1 MAKKKEKKAGKRM
14 KKSEMSERLISLF
27 HTKPNET
34 FSLKQLSSSLN
45 LTTHPLKMLC
55 ADIITEMIEDDF
67 LQEVEKGHYKLNDH
81 GLIMTGVFQR
91 KSNGKN
97 SFIPDDGG
105 ETIFIAERNSAHAM
119 NNDKVKIALFAK
131 RKNRNP
137 EGEVIEILERANDT
151 FVGTLKVEKF
161 YAFLLTENRTLAN
174 DIFIPKDKLKGGK
187 NGDKA
192 VVKIVEWP
200 EEAKNPIGQVI
211 DILGKA
217 GENTTEMHAILAE
230 FGLPYVYP
238 KNVETAAE
246 KIPAEIS
253 ETDYAEREDFRN
265 VTTFTIDPKD
275 AKDFDDALSIRLIK
289 PGLWEVGVHIADV
302 THYVKEGGVIDKEAE
317 KRATSVYLVDRTIP
331 MLPERLCN
339 FICSLR
345 PDEEKLAFSVIFN
358 MNEKGEQGS
367 VGACGDLAPMA
378 HIVSVLI
385 GVPQAEAFYQG
396 ERMPAQEALKKAGIT
411 PVEFQLKAKDCLAL
425 LNGTTM
431 FAGMACLNVH
441 DAERLYKLSE
451 ITTALSLEA
460 IRGETRAFDKR
471 IQEAR
476 PYAGQIKAAANVM
489 KLVEGSTRV
498 TEDARKVHL
507 EHDIMHPHY
516 QERVQDNYCFRCMPQ
531 VQGVCRENLDYVKH
545 LVEVEINAATDN
557 PLIFPKGDGHYE
569 FLSGGNFHGEPTGFA
584 MDILT
589 MSLVEIGNVSDRR
602 CFTMC
607 DPTISYGLPLA
618 LAGEPIGLNYGYNII
633 CCSTSALA
641 SENKTLAFPSVCDT
655 IPTKANQEDH
665 VSMAPWAARKAKL
678 VIKNLEKILGIELL
692 LASRGIWITQDEL
705 GQFNLGKGT
714 SIAYEKVNEL
724 IKFQKEDIYM
734 GNQSKATISLIESD
748 ELLNAVEAAVGEL

>member
-1 MAKKKEKKAGKRM
+1 MNKVILNGVDLKIEDVVNVARKGYEVEIDKDCMAHIAEVRNYMESEWMRDDAPAVYGFNTGLGKHKYHKVTIEESDLHQYRTVLSHCGGVGDPAPEEVVRAAM
-14 KKSEMSERLISLF
+14 CVRLNAFCRGVSGLRPVVVERLVEL
-27 HTKPNET
+27 
-34 FSLKQLSSSLN
+34 LN
-45 LTTHPLKMLC
+45 K
-55 ADIITEMIEDDF
+55 
-67 LQEVEKGHYKLNDH
+67 
-81 GLIMTGVFQR
+81 
-91 KSNGKN
+91 
-97 SFIPDDGG
+97 
-105 ETIFIAERNSAHAM
+105 
-119 NNDKVKIALFAK
+119 
-131 RKNRNP
+131 
-137 EGEVIEILERANDT
+137 
-151 FVGTLKVEKF
+151 
-161 YAFLLTENRTLAN
+161 
-174 DIFIPKDKLKGGK
+174 
-187 NGDKA
+187 
-192 VVKIVEWP
+192 
-200 EEAKNPIGQVI
+200 
-211 DILGKA
+211 
-217 GENTTEMHAILAE
+217 
-230 FGLPYVYP
+230 
-238 KNVETAAE
+238 
-246 KIPAEIS
+246 
-253 ETDYAEREDFRN
+253 
-265 VTTFTIDPKD
+265 
-275 AKDFDDALSIRLIK
+275 
-289 PGLWEVGVHIADV
+289 GVHPV
-302 THYVKEGGVIDKEAE
+302 V
-317 KRATSVYLVDRTIP
+317 P
-331 MLPERLCN
+331 W
-339 FICSLR
+339 
-345 PDEEKLAFSVIFN
+345 
-358 MNEKGEQGS
+358 QGS

-396 ERMPAQEALKKAGIT
+396 ERMPAQEALKKASIT

-489 KLVEGSTRV
+489 RLVEGSTRV

-589 MSLVEIGNVSDRR
+589 MSLVEIGNVADRR

-641 SENKTLAFPSVCDT
+641 SENKTLAFPSVCDN

-665 VSMAPWAARKAKL
+665 VSMAPWAARKTKL

-692 LASRGIWITQDEL
+692 LASRGIWITQDDL
-705 GQFNLGKGT
+705 GQFKLGKGT

-748 ELLNAVEAAVGEL
+748 ELLNAVESAVGEL